1 MSRRI
6 KVNPAQLNTTAAQID
21 NAAGEYQ
28 KLFNKLFS
36 DVGAMRAAW
45 QGVDNQAFTSQIEG
59 FRDDFQLMQQVMV
72 EYANFLKQAA
82 KTYEA
87 TQQEITAGARRL
99 TN

>member
-1 MSRRI
+1 MSRKI

-21 NAAGEYQ
+21 SAAGEYQ
-28 KLFNKLFS
+28 KLSNKLFS

-45 QGVDNQAFTSQIEG
+45 QGIDNQAFTSQIEG
-59 FRDDFQLMQQVMV
+59 FKEDFQMMQQLMV

-82 KTYEA
+82 KTYEQ
-87 TQQEITAGARRL
+87 TQQEIVAGARRL